1 MKSRWSSTHAF
12 ARTCVLDFMLHARD
26 FALLLLLHTIYPR
39 YFIRDTPG
47 TSRLSIS
54 MRTRRGTSHT

>member
-39 YFIRDTPG
+39 YFIRDTPDV
-47 TSRLSIS
+47 TPVDIS